1 MSGPEILN
9 SVLARAVGGFL
20 IAGVVVFFAVRRN
33 ALSASGAVLALVTGT
48 ICAAAGWS
56 WAALLIAFFVSA
68 NVLSHYRSTLRA
80 ERIDGIIEKG
90 STRDAWQVA
99 ANGGVFTL
107 AAVGSLIH
115 PSPVWAAAGAG
126 AIAAVTAD
134 TWSTEIG
141 TVADQLPRLITTGRI
156 VPPGTSGA
164 VTIQGLVAAFGGS
177 IFVAAIVWA
186 AGWGVLAA
194 VSALAGGLVGSIVDS
209 FVGATLQRTRWC
221 SSCEKVTE
229 RLVHSCGTMTQPR
242 AGVPW
247 IGNDAVNVIAAL
259 AGALAGIA
267 AAR

>member
-1 MSGPEILN
+1 MSPEILN

-20 IAGVVVFFAVRRN
+20 IAGVVVFFAMRRN
-33 ALSASGAVLALVTGT
+33 ALSAGGAILALVTGT

-68 NVLSHYRSTLRA
+68 NILSHYRSTLRA
-80 ERIDGIIEKG
+80 ERIDAIIEKG

-107 AAVGSLIH
+107 AALGSLIH
-115 PSPVWAAAGAG
+115 PSPVWTAAGAG

-141 TVADQLPRLITTGRI
+141 TVADQPPRLITNGTI
-156 VPPGTSGA
+156 VPAGTSGA
-164 VTIQGLVAAFGGS
+164 VTIQGLVAAFIGS
-177 IFVAAIVWA
+177 VFIALI
-186 AGWGVLAA
+186 VLASRWGTFAA
-194 VSALAGGLVGSIVDS
+194 VAALAGGFAGSIVDS
-209 FVGATLQRTRWC
+209 FAGATLQRTRWC
-221 SSCEKVTE
+221 NTCEKVTE
-229 RLVHSCGTMTQPR
+229 RHVHSCGTMTEPR

-247 IGNDAVNVIAAL
+247 IGNDAVNVISAL

-267 AAR
+267 AAQ